1 MSPKLARLGLIASS
15 ALLLAA
21 AGQSALARPP
31 AGPLGDHF
39 RAAQAAPS
47 VAPLPPANSG
57 VIRVQSVLS
66 FDETIARIQQSV
78 AVKGIRFFAN
88 IDQSKLAASAGIA
101 LRPSHLLIFGN
112 PPLGIKF
119 LTSNPYAGLDWPVRM
134 LVTQDADGKVW
145 IAYTDFD
152 WIARRYAIADRGAD
166 FKMASE
172 VAASIAASA
181 AKP

>member
-1 MSPKLARLGLIASS
+1 MSPKFARLGLIASS
-15 ALLLAA
+15 TLFFAA
-21 AGQSALARPP
+21 AGQRALAGPP
-31 AGPLGDHF
+31 VGHLGDQL
-39 RAAQAAPS
+39 RAAQATPS
-47 VAPLPPANSG
+47 VASLPPGDSG
-57 VIRVQSVLS
+57 VIRVQSALS

-78 AVKGIRFFAN
+78 AAKGIRFFDN
-88 IDQSKLAASAGIA
+88 IDQSQLAAGAGIA

-134 LVTQDADGKVW
+134 LVTQDAEGKVW

-152 WIARRYAIADRGAD
+152 WIARRYAIANRGAD

>member
-1 MSPKLARLGLIASS
+1 MSLKLAGLGLVAST
-15 ALLLAA
+15 ALLLA

-31 AGPLGDHF
+31 VRPLGGQF
-39 RAAQAAPS
+39 QVAQAAPS
-47 VAPLPPANSG
+47 VAPLPPADSG
-57 VIRVQSVLS
+57 VIRVQSALS

-78 AVKGIRFFAN
+78 AVKGIRFFDD
-88 IDQSKLAASAGIA
+88 IDQSKLAAGAGIA

-134 LVTQDADGKVW
+134 LVTQDPDGKVW
-145 IAYTDFD
+145 IAYTDFG
-152 WIARRYAIADRGAD
+152 WIARRYAIANRGAD

-181 AKP
+181 ATP

>member
-1 MSPKLARLGLIASS
+1 MPRHTLRLAAA

-21 AGQSALARPP
+21 SGQAALARPP
-31 AGPLGDHF
+31 MGALG
-39 RAAQAAPS
+39 
-47 VAPLPPANSG
+47 APLAAGAAADSPVPAESG
-57 VIRVQSVLS
+57 VIRVQSAVS
-66 FDETIARIQQSV
+66 FDKTIARIQASV
-78 AVKGIRFFAN
+78 ADKNIRFFN
-88 IDQSKLAASAGIA
+88 DIDQSKLAAGAGIK

-145 IAYTDFD
+145 IAYTDFG
-152 WIARRYAIADRGAD
+152 WIAQRYAIADRGAD

-181 AKP
+181 THP